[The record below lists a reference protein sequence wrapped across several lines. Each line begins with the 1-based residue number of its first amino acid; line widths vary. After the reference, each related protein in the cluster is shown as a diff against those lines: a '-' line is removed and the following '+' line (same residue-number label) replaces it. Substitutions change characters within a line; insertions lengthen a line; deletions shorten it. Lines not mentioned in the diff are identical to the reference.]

1 MEKAEQLHS
10 KDKKT
15 NDIKVSPTLNIK
27 LNSTA
32 EKILNLIVREKYI
45 TQAELSKLLCISENC
60 IYKNLK
66 SLKEKGI
73 IERVGSNKNGYW
85 KILNLN

>member
-66 SLKEKGI
+66 TLKEKGI
-73 IERVGSNKNGYW
+73 HVEKTTRMERRFCRYS
-85 KILNLN
+85 IC